1 MPRYFY
7 TTHIGGDIIE
17 DGAGTTLRDPDQVWE
32 VARDTA
38 REMMRDPANQVR
50 LLPAILV
57 VTDEEGDV
65 VLEFPFAEAMAIP
78 SQNPITVH

>member
-1 MPRYFY
+1 MPRYFF

-17 DGAGTTLRDPDQVWE
+17 DRVGTTLRDPDQVWE

-57 VTDEEGDV
+57 ITDEAGDV
-65 VLEFPFAEAMAIP
+65 VLEFPFSEAVAIP
-78 SQNPITVH
+78 SEDSSTAH